1 MSLNVEDAKRA
12 TGRTTR
18 MILKAAEYLVKYP
31 DKRVA
36 IVSHDSRST
45 RWMKQHAESI
55 LSPQL
60 AQRMD
65 YISVECT
72 IGIDTQKEN
81 YFFDHHCFYAKRQRL
96 ISDLELVNKLYGRWD
111 E

>member
-1 MSLNVEDAKRA
+1 MSLNVESNRA
-12 TGRTTR
+12 SGRTTR

-31 DKRVA
+31 DKRVV
-36 IVSHDSRST
+36 IVSHDHRST

-55 LSPQL
+55 LNQQL
-60 AQRMD
+60 TQRMD
-65 YISVECT
+65 YISVERT
-72 IGIDTQKEN
+72 MPLDIKRED

-96 ISDLELVNKLYGRWD
+96 ISELEFVNKHYGRWD

>member
-1 MSLNVEDAKRA
+1 MSLNVESNRA
-12 TGRTTR
+12 SGRTTR

-31 DKRVA
+31 DKRVV
-36 IVSHDSRST
+36 IVSHDQRST
-45 RWMKQHAESI
+45 HWMKQHAESI
-55 LSPQL
+55 LNQQL

-65 YISVECT
+65 YISVERT
-72 IGIDTQKEN
+72 IGIDTRKEN

-96 ISDLELVNKLYGRWD
+96 ISELEFVNKLYGRWD

>member
-1 MSLNVEDAKRA
+1 MSLNVESNRA
-12 TGRTTR
+12 SGRTTR

-31 DKRVA
+31 DKRVV
-36 IVSHDSRST
+36 IVIHDHRST
-45 RWMKQHAESI
+45 HCMKQYAESI
-55 LSPQL
+55 LNQQL

-65 YISVECT
+65 YISVERT
-72 IGIDTQKEN
+72 IGIDTRKEN

-96 ISDLELVNKLYGRWD
+96 ISELEFVNKLYGRWD

>member
-1 MSLNVEDAKRA
+1 MSLNVESNRA
-12 TGRTTR
+12 SGRTTR

-31 DKRVA
+31 DKRVV
-36 IVSHDSRST
+36 IVSHDHRST
-45 RWMKQHAESI
+45 HGMKQHAESI
-55 LSPQL
+55 LNQQL

-65 YISVECT
+65 YISVERT
-72 IGIDTQKEN
+72 IGIDTRKEN

-96 ISDLELVNKLYGRWD
+96 ISELEFVNKLYGRWD